1 MFDYSRKPV
10 KWQVGNFSH
19 SIHICIPKSGH
30 VYIYDTSDRRFFM
43 ETSTFFILDEK
54 IGNNIGD
61 GTCMNLITA
70 TRLPLNSR
78 GSEDLRTRCC
88 KNHPTLNGLP
98 INIDG
103 AHFQRACLLS
113 LHSPQVVDLRLLSVD
128 AFSVMCQLQ
137 YHYQKNKRCNIE
149 LHRLF
154 VITWHSLP
162 NSSSVPPHIL
172 RRLSGPWAY
181 YGRGCRASCP

>member
-137 YHYQKNKRCNIE
+137 YHYLMYWDSQFYVLGLSVLSIVLMSPSTPDSQSKYPG
-149 LHRLF
+149 
-154 VITWHSLP
+154 LP
-162 NSSSVPPHIL
+162 V
-172 RRLSGPWAY
+172 RRIRTLSFNT
-181 YGRGCRASCP
+181 

>member
-1 MFDYSRKPV
+1 MPWRMRRPVPGSRKRSCDPLV
-10 KWQVGNFSH
+10 NTLIFRKKDKVLIN
-19 SIHICIPKSGH
+19 
-30 VYIYDTSDRRFFM
+30 Y
-43 ETSTFFILDEK
+43 
-54 IGNNIGD
+54 GNNIGD

-137 YHYQKNKRCNIE
+137 YHYKKNKRCNSM

-162 NSSSVPPHIL
+162 NSSSVPPHTL
-172 RRLSGPWAY
+172 RRLSGPWE
-181 YGRGCRASCP
+181 

>member
-1 MFDYSRKPV
+1 MY
-10 KWQVGNFSH
+10 
-19 SIHICIPKSGH
+19 
-30 VYIYDTSDRRFFM
+30 
-43 ETSTFFILDEK
+43 
-54 IGNNIGD
+54 GNNIGD

-137 YHYQKNKRCNIE
+137 YHYLMYWDSQFYV
-149 LHRLF
+149 LGL
-154 VITWHSLP
+154 
-162 NSSSVPPHIL
+162 SVRIL
-172 RRLSGPWAY
+172 RTVNRYHYILPAICLKAY
-181 YGRGCRASCP
+181 STSTRTMS